1 MIAGLKLKNIFFILL
16 GAAIFSFGFVHFNIQ
31 NELGEGGFSGITLIL
46 YFVFGWDVALMNL
59 LLNIPMFLIGWRL
72 LGRKVFLYTLIG
84 TVGVSVFLKI
94 FQIYEVQIGLQNDLF
109 LASLFAGVFVGVGLG
124 IIFRYGGTTGG
135 VDILARVVH
144 KYVGWS
150 MGKTMFLFDA
160 GVILISWLTFLD
172 ERSMMYTL
180 VAVFVG
186 ARVIDFVQEGA
197 YSARGAFIISDH
209 QSQIAERIGKE
220 MDRGV
225 TVLDGH
231 GFYSKAKREMLYCV
245 IGRNEIVR
253 LKNIITSVDPHA
265 FVSIVDV
272 HDVMG
277 EGFTLDENKKPFD

>member
-1 MIAGLKLKNIFFILL
+1 MIAGLKLKNILFILF
-16 GAAIFSFGFVHFNIQ
+16 GAAVFSFGFVHFNIQ

-94 FQIYEVQIGLQNDLF
+94 FQTYEVQIGLQNDLF

-160 GVILISWLTFLD
+160 GVILLSWLTFLD

-209 QSQIAERIGKE
+209 QNAIAERIGKE

-225 TVLDGH
+225 TILDGH
-231 GFYSKAKREMLYCV
+231 GFYSKNKREMLYCV